1 MQADITDRGRHF
13 ETDVP
18 RRALYHPTLR
28 YAIFA
33 FSSRHMN
40 RHRRGQE
47 STEAL
52 EYYDKCLNLLI
63 PTISDPENHVT
74 EEVFAAVAIL
84 RQYEEMD
91 CMMIF
96 SIVISTKDVTRS

>member
-1 MQADITDRGRHF
+1 
-13 ETDVP
+13 
-18 RRALYHPTLR
+18 
-28 YAIFA
+28 
-33 FSSRHMN
+33 MN

-91 CMMIF
+91 CMLA
-96 SIVISTKDVTRS
+96 SSVIILMEHWIDS